1 MPVIEADFYIYTHA
15 SPRDGEIFEVAMGR
29 GKRAWDP
36 AHRSPLW
43 KKKALRA
50 GGFDVRIV
58 EGCLT
63 RDQAAASLKQWA
75 WKAGATLL
83 EGRWEYK
90 MQSENVKTLDW
101 ATIKA
106 NQVVKGTRFS
116 LGHSLPTRD
125 KIAEALRRERIH
137 TIKGVILR
145 LYEGGLLNGDL
156 ETAIMRLAE
165 REEALSQ

>member
-1 MPVIEADFYIYTHA
+1 MNEDADFYIYTHA

-36 AHRSPLW
+36 ARRSPLW
-43 KKKALRA
+43 RKKALRA

-90 MQSENVKTLDW
+90 MQNDNVKSLDW
-101 ATIKA
+101 AVIKA
-106 NQVVKGTRFS
+106 NQVVKGARFS
-116 LGHSLPTRD
+116 LGHSVPTRD
-125 KIAEALRRERIH
+125 RIAEALRRERIH
-137 TIKGVILR
+137 TIKGVLLR
-145 LYEGGLLNGDL
+145 LYEGNLLNGDL
-156 ETAIMRLAE
+156 QAAIDRLADQ
-165 REEALSQ
+165 EESLPQ